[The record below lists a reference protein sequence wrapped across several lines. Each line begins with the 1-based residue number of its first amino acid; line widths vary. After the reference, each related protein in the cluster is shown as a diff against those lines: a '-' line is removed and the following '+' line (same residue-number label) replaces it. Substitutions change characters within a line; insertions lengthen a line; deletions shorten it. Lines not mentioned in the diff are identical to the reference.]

1 MKLKIVITSDTHNKH
16 NQIQSKDLPV
26 GDVIIH
32 CGDFTSMGYGHE
44 IKNFM
49 RWFSKLNQYDYKLV
63 IAGNHDFMFEDAP
76 VLAKEHVPDNVIY
89 LEDSGVEILGV
100 NFYGTPVQKI
110 FNNWAF
116 NRTEEKMKQH
126 WEGIPDNT
134 DVLITHCPPHMIR
147 DFAMYSNENVGS
159 PSLRDEVLNRIK
171 PKISVMGH
179 VHEGY
184 GVTIQDN
191 ITFINASVLNRK
203 YEYVNK
209 PIVIEI
215 NGDDVKLLNYPE
227 NLIEFI

>member
-1 MKLKIVITSDTHNKH
+1 MKLKIVIISDTHNKH
-16 NQIQSKDLPV
+16 RQIQSKDLPV
-26 GDVIIH
+26 ADIIIH
-32 CGDFTSMGYGHE
+32 CGDFTSMGYAHE

-49 RWFSKLNQYDYKLV
+49 QWFSKLNQYDYKLI
-63 IAGNHDFMFEDAP
+63 IAGNHDFLFETFP
-76 VLAKEHVPDNVIY
+76 VLAKEHIPENVTY

-159 PSLRDEVLNRIK
+159 PSLRDEVLNRIR
-171 PKISVMGH
+171 PKIHCFGH
-179 VHEGY
+179 VHLDYGITEFEGIKF
-184 GVTIQDN
+184 V
-191 ITFINASVLNRK
+191 NASCLNER
-203 YEYVNK
+203 YEYANK
-209 PIVIEI
+209 PIVVEIEI
-215 NGDDVKLLNYPE
+215 
-227 NLIEFI
+227 